1 MKRAKRILA
10 MVLAVV
16 MIAGMA
22 PTQAWNVH
30 AEETTDQSTEI
41 SSADQDASAADETA
55 AGTAE
60 DGSQSEPAQQDDA
73 EAPAT
78 EGADDETAP
87 ENADD
92 AAVQNDAAAEAS
104 ENTAETYA
112 VDPQAVTTAVY
123 EQVDSIESGEEYL
136 IVYQTGSYSNRQYYA
151 LTANGNSLSALQVNP
166 SSGEIELTAEEDN
179 VLWTINQNNIQING
193 QTLKYADNSVV
204 LTTGG
209 GGYNFTVN
217 DDSIR
222 AGSRYYNRVYLT
234 YSNGSWSASDSS
246 NSNFTFYRFNF
257 FIVF

>member
-41 SSADQDASAADETA
+41 SSADQ
-55 AGTAE
+55 
-60 DGSQSEPAQQDDA
+60 
-73 EAPAT
+73 
-78 EGADDETAP
+78 
-87 ENADD
+87 D

-151 LTANGNSLSALQVNP
+151 LTANGNSPVLRTDCKWQLSERV
-166 SSGEIELTAEEDN
+166 
-179 VLWTINQNNIQING
+179 
-193 QTLKYADNSVV
+193 
-204 LTTGG
+204 
-209 GGYNFTVN
+209 
-217 DDSIR
+217 
-222 AGSRYYNRVYLT
+222 AG
-234 YSNGSWSASDSS
+234 
-246 NSNFTFYRFNF
+246 
-257 FIVF
+257 